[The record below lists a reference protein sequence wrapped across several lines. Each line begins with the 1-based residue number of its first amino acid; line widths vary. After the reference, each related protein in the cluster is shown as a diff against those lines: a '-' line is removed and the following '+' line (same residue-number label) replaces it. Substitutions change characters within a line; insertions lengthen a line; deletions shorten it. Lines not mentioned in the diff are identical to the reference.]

1 MHSGE
6 DAILEGAMEVAVAV
20 LWVVAAVEMAVA
32 VMVVGKLAGGNLEAN
47 AAEVAMMVE
56 VMRAVN

>member
-6 DAILEGAMEVAVAV
+6 DAILEGALEVAVAV

-32 VMVVGKLAGGNLEAN
+32 MMVVGELADDSVAK

-56 VMRAVN
+56 VMRAAN

>member
-6 DAILEGAMEVAVAV
+6 DAILEGALEVAVAV
-20 LWVVAAVEMAVA
+20 QWVVAVVEMAVA
-32 VMVVGKLAGGNLEAN
+32 VMVVGELAVDSVAN

-56 VMRAVN
+56 VMRAAN